1 MTTPTSEELLE
12 LYTELNYPSAVKF
25 RAGILRAGYKVRLAD
40 VQKFVDSQT
49 PKQLFQKKPLHKGNV
64 IASRANERWM
74 LDLIDYTTMPDGA
87 FKYVLM
93 GIDVVHATYSPKQ
106 QMTKCQHRSSPS
118 QNASLQRTANHM
130 N

>member
-40 VQKFVDSQT
+40 VHKFVDSQT
-49 PKQLFQKKPLHKGNV
+49 PTQLFQKKPLHRGNV

-74 LDLIDYTTMPDGA
+74 LDMIDYTAMPDGA

-93 GIDVVHATYSPKQ
+93 GIDVFRATYSPKQ
-106 QMTKCQHRSSPS
+106 QRTKCQQRSSPS
-118 QNASLQRTANHM
+118 QNASLQRTANHRK
-130 N
+130 

>member
-49 PKQLFQKKPLHKGNV
+49 PKQLFQKKPLHRGNV

-74 LDLIDYTTMPDGA
+74 LDLIDYTAMPDGA

-93 GIDVVHATYSPKQ
+93 GIDVFFFRATCSPKQ
-106 QMTKCQHRSSPS
+106 LRAHHQ
-118 QNASLQRTANHM
+118 
-130 N
+130 